1 MSQIFE
7 ENGVKIA
14 VNKNHATP
22 EKTDTF
28 YNPRMTICREISL
41 SVLSAFCSELEDK
54 TPECLDAF
62 SATGISGLQ
71 WKKHLGHKIK
81 VTVNDANADAVQNI
95 KDNCA
100 LNGVEFHQNVEIK
113 PGNDQNGGPDVIDS
127 GEKQEDLS
135 KVEVFQADANVLLY
149 LRSFD
154 FVNLDP
160 YGCAVHFLESAFRN
174 TRNGGI
180 IVITSTD
187 VASLYGK
194 CSHVGLRNY
203 GAYVVKTDYMK
214 EMAARM
220 VLGAAARCATR
231 CNKGFE
237 VLVSIAVEHFV
248 LVAVRI
254 CRGPKYA
261 DAIVPLVQRVLHCQI
276 CEERVFYP
284 PAHTPV
290 EAPYTLLA
298 CDCTQKYPG
307 KTALDL
313 GPVWIG
319 KIFSCTFISKMLKS
333 ARNLKLSSRL
343 CSLLET
349 VHCEASCPD
358 LVTPRTL
365 TNHSHPEITD
375 EMRGKESGLYEGG
388 QNESLI
394 EKTHNQTQGCVNISE
409 LEDAPITSNFENV
422 ETTKGVTNISQGETS
437 SSLKRKSEALESP
450 EGGTVAKKRKPQ
462 TLSVEDPVPFYYSVH
477 RHRIKG
483 VDLPKAPKLVKFLQ
497 SEGYC
502 ASRTHFDPTAVKTSA
517 NLSQLK
523 AVLLKHCK
531 TVDTT

>member
-71 WKKHLGHKIK
+71 WKKHLGHKVK
-81 VTVNDANADAVQNI
+81 VTMNDANADAVQNI

-100 LNGVEFHQNVEIK
+100 LNGVEFHQNLEIK
-113 PGNDQNGGPDVIDS
+113 PGNDQNGGPDVNDS

-220 VLGAAARCATR
+220 VLGASAS
-231 CNKGFE
+231 
-237 VLVSIAVEHFV
+237 VL
-248 LVAVRI
+248 
-254 CRGPKYA
+254 
-261 DAIVPLVQRVLHCQI
+261 
-276 CEERVFYP
+276 
-284 PAHTPV
+284 V
-290 EAPYTLLA
+290 EAPYTLLP
-298 CDCTQKYPG
+298 CDCTKKFPG

-313 GPVWIG
+313 GPVWNG

-349 VHCEASCPD
+349 VHCEASCPEQ
-358 LVTPRTL
+358 VTPRTL
-365 TNHSHPEITD
+365 TNHSHLGITD
-375 EMRGKESGLYEGG
+375 EMRGKESGLNEGG
-388 QNESLI
+388 QNDR
-394 EKTHNQTQGCVNISE
+394 EKTLHKQTQGCVNISE
-409 LEDAPITSNFENV
+409 LEDAPITSNLKNL
-422 ETTKGVTNISQGETS
+422 ETTEAVANESRGETP

-450 EGGTVAKKRKPQ
+450 EGGTVAKKRKPE

-483 VDLPKAPKLVKFLQ
+483 VDLPKAPKLVQFLQ

-517 NLSQLK
+517 NLAQLK

-531 TVDTT
+531 TVDAT